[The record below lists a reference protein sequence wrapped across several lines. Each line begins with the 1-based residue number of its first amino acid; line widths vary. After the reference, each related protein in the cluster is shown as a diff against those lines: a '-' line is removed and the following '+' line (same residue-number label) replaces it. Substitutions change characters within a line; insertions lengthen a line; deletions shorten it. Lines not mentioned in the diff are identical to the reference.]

1 MSAEIFGVVKDVP
14 VPIEVPPVELAY
26 QLIVPELDVAPSVTV
41 PAPHL
46 PFGLAVTEGTLF
58 IVIVLVED
66 PAN

>member
-1 MSAEIFGVVKDVP
+1 MLKD
-14 VPIEVPPVELAY
+14 EPPVEAAY

-46 PFGLAVTEGTLF
+46 PFGLAVTVGTLF
-58 IVIVLVED
+58 IVIIVVED